1 MSTGLKVL
9 LDAAQY
15 IEHQEKLKRSP
26 ITASNDIVELC
37 YVGQC
42 STGFDI
48 ASGVCGNNVIN
59 TRTARNTTDLCQQVS
74 SSAPAA
80 SARFHHVANGVI
92 ITNNSNSPN
101 GNQLVVE
108 TKKNHPK
115 QNNNKDVTDYEFTN
129 INVGGAI
136 TTLKGITQS
145 SKISSFSPIATND
158 ETATE
163 AGIPEDAF
171 SSNSNSSTKHNGLA
185 VLYPPRQTIHTLN
198 EQQELQ
204 QQTPPQP
211 MHEENSM
218 GNCSSQYNSK
228 TKTFRLVDSGSGG
241 DIIVVSAAANKQML
255 LNDGL
260 RVASPAATLGD
271 ATSKAI
277 SIPKQTHQQ
286 HQSVTISSKFS
297 LINSTSAPSNSSIRY
312 KTSEPLTPPPVTCRK
327 IDDTHTRIRSFSLS
341 HKIAANKS
349 LLNNGDDG
357 DMIIEDVNTMNCI
370 GGNQSPSRQ
379 GTTGS
384 HYLQMM
390 SAQQAA
396 VASQMMHVTPVIGG
410 SGRRRTISSNS
421 NGAGTREVHNKLEK
435 NRRAHLKECYEQ
447 LKNQLPLKEDER
459 KKTSNLAILGEAI
472 KYVKTLKKKDQELEA
487 EVEQLAKTKIN
498 SQLKLVSLKRELGP
512 KYEQMFPGPF
522 LDFDLNNC
530 EKEHLNETTS
540 LSSGR
545 GSILY
550 SSSSSLSSGGSN
562 GSTTMSSPVGASI
575 SLPTALSPVIS
586 KTYINSNISNSSG
599 SVNNNN
605 SSNISM
611 TSRSIGVLEHNQQ
624 HQIKTSSIPANTSPT
639 GMLPANATLTLANG
653 SIVNVNN
660 AALSLTAKNIS
671 AMSLTRDS
679 PTPSTPS
686 PSPSSSS
693 CISSSSS
700 LISSSPPSALNGMVS
715 GRSVTVS
722 IPNNLKISGN
732 NSVGVNRVTSAGS
745 CATVGNRTSSTA
757 APIIAT
763 SAPANSVSSSNNA
776 IMLQALRGCHLV

>member
-1 MSTGLKVL
+1 M
-9 LDAAQY
+9 
-15 IEHQEKLKRSP
+15 
-26 ITASNDIVELC
+26 
-37 YVGQC
+37 VGIQQ
-42 STGFDI
+42 
-48 ASGVCGNNVIN
+48 
-59 TRTARNTTDLCQQVS
+59 QQVLDTS
-74 SSAPAA
+74 
-80 SARFHHVANGVI
+80 HI
-92 ITNNSNSPN
+92 
-101 GNQLVVE
+101 
-108 TKKNHPK
+108 K
-115 QNNNKDVTDYEFTN
+115 
-129 INVGGAI
+129 
-136 TTLKGITQS
+136 
-145 SKISSFSPIATND
+145 
-158 ETATE
+158 
-163 AGIPEDAF
+163 
-171 SSNSNSSTKHNGLA
+171 SSTKHNGLA

-218 GNCSSQYNSK
+218 GICSSQYNSK

-241 DIIVVSAAANKQML
+241 DIVVVSAAANNQML

-260 RVASPAATLGD
+260 RIASPAATLGD

-277 SIPKQTHQQ
+277 SIPKQTQQQ

-327 IDDTHTRIRSFSLS
+327 IYDTHTHTRIRSFSLS

-349 LLNNGDDG
+349 LLNNGDEG
-357 DMIIEDVNTMNCI
+357 DMIIEDVHTMNCI

-384 HYLQMM
+384 HYLQML

-396 VASQMMHVTPVIGG
+396 IASQMMHVTPVIGG

-447 LKNQLPLKEDER
+447 LKHQLPLKEDER
-459 KKTSNLAILGEAI
+459 KKTSNFAILGEAI

-498 SQLKLVSLKRELGP
+498 SQLKHISLNALVSLKRELGP
-512 KYEQMFPGPF
+512 KYEHMFPGPF

-540 LSSGR
+540 LSSGL

-550 SSSSSLSSGGSN
+550 SSSSSFSSGGSN

-586 KTYINSNISNSSG
+586 KTYINSNI
-599 SVNNNN
+599 
-605 SSNISM
+605 
-611 TSRSIGVLEHNQQ
+611 
-624 HQIKTSSIPANTSPT
+624 
-639 GMLPANATLTLANG
+639 
-653 SIVNVNN
+653 
-660 AALSLTAKNIS
+660 
-671 AMSLTRDS
+671 
-679 PTPSTPS
+679 
-686 PSPSSSS
+686 
-693 CISSSSS
+693 
-700 LISSSPPSALNGMVS
+700 
-715 GRSVTVS
+715 
-722 IPNNLKISGN
+722 
-732 NSVGVNRVTSAGS
+732 
-745 CATVGNRTSSTA
+745 CACKQR
-757 APIIAT
+757 
-763 SAPANSVSSSNNA
+763 
-776 IMLQALRGCHLV
+776 

>member
-26 ITASNDIVELC
+26 TTDSNGSVEDS
-37 YVGQC
+37 YISQC

-48 ASGVCGNNVIN
+48 ANGVRNNNNNVMNAKN
-59 TRTARNTTDLCQQVS
+59 TRSIADLVQVS
-74 SSAPAA
+74 TSAPAA
-80 SARFHHVANGVI
+80 STTFHHIKNGVI
-92 ITNNSNSPN
+92 ITNNNSSLT
-101 GNQLVVE
+101 GSQLLVE
-108 TKKNHPK
+108 MKPSQRK
-115 QNNNKDVTDYEFTN
+115 QNNNRNMSEYDGTIDSLKTSPKI
-129 INVGGAI
+129 IN
-136 TTLKGITQS
+136 S
-145 SKISSFSPIATND
+145 SKLLSIQTNTTTDNAVNETCIS
-158 ETATE
+158 
-163 AGIPEDAF
+163 EDAF
-171 SSNSNSSTKHNGLA
+171 SSNSKSSPTLNGLA
-185 VLYPPRQTIHTLN
+185 ALFSIQPNVRCSN
-198 EQQELQ
+198 EQEEHLRLPATEEEL
-204 QQTPPQP
+204 
-211 MHEENSM
+211 SK
-218 GNCSSQYNSK
+218 GNNGHYKKSK
-228 TKTFRLVDSGSGG
+228 AYRLVDSDSC
-241 DIIVVSAAANKQML
+241 DIVVVTAAANKQML

-260 RVASPAATLGD
+260 RVASPAANTYSIP
-271 ATSKAI
+271 SKAI
-277 SIPKQTHQQ
+277 SIPKQVHQ
-286 HQSVTISSKFS
+286 HHSVASKFS
-297 LINSTSAPSNSSIRY
+297 LINSTSAPQSILY
-312 KTSEPLTPPPVTCRK
+312 KSSEPLTPPPIACRK
-327 IDDTHTRIRSFSLS
+327 VDETHSRIRSFSLS
-341 HKIAANKS
+341 HKIPANQPPLKNGELGKMILEDGTALQCIEGDES
-349 LLNNGDDG
+349 LTRHN
-357 DMIIEDVNTMNCI
+357 
-370 GGNQSPSRQ
+370 S
-379 GTTGS
+379 TGS

-390 SAQQAA
+390 SAQHSAT
-396 VASQMMHVTPVIGG
+396 STPLMHLTPTISA

-487 EVEQLAKTKIN
+487 EVEQLAKMKIN

-522 LDFDLNNC
+522 LDFDINNF
-530 EKEHLNETTS
+530 EKDNSNETAS

-562 GSTTMSSPVGASI
+562 GSTTMSSPVGASMPQP
-575 SLPTALSPVIS
+575 SALSPVIS
-586 KTYINSNISNSSG
+586 KACINNNISS
-599 SVNNNN
+599 SVNGNN
-605 SSNISM
+605 SSSNINVTAKSPAM
-611 TSRSIGVLEHNQQ
+611 FEHKQ
-624 HQIKTSSIPANTSPT
+624 QIKSSASISDYTSPT
-639 GMLPANATLTLANG
+639 GMSPTNTNVALANR
-653 SIVNVNN
+653 SITNVSS

-700 LISSSPPSALNGMVS
+700 LISSSPPRPLNGIIS

-722 IPNNLKISGN
+722 IPNNVKFASSGLGT
-732 NSVGVNRVTSAGS
+732 SRVITPVTGSAIVNA
-745 CATVGNRTSSTA
+745 TSSTT
-757 APIIAT
+757 AT
-763 SAPANSVSSSNNA
+763 ILSASSPSNGVNSTNNA

>member
-26 ITASNDIVELC
+26 IATSTDLAELC

-42 STGFDI
+42 STGFDTTG
-48 ASGVCGNNVIN
+48 GVSNNNNNNNIIN
-59 TRTARNTTDLCQQVS
+59 AKGARNTADLGQQVS

-80 SARFHHVANGVI
+80 SATFHHATNGVI
-92 ITNNSNSPN
+92 ITNNSSLT
-101 GNQLVVE
+101 GSQLVVE
-108 TKKNHPK
+108 NKASQTK
-115 QNNNKDVTDYEFTN
+115 QNSNRIVNDYDFSSRNASGT
-129 INVGGAI
+129 IAA
-136 TTLKGITQS
+136 LKSSSRASHS
-145 SKISSFSPIATND
+145 SKLSTQTNAATDDGVNEACIS
-158 ETATE
+158 
-163 AGIPEDAF
+163 EDAF
-171 SSNSNSSTKHNGLA
+171 SSNSNSSSKLNALFS
-185 VLYPPRQTIHTLN
+185 PRPTVHSSN
-198 EQQELQ
+198 EQREQQLQ
-204 QQTPPQP
+204 LLPQP
-211 MHEENSM
+211 TQEEHSM
-218 GNCSSQYNSK
+218 GNSGHHIKSKAYRLLDSSS
-228 TKTFRLVDSGSGG
+228 G
-241 DIIVVSAAANKQML
+241 DIVVVTAAANKQML

-260 RVASPAATLGD
+260 RVASPAATIGG
-271 ATSKAI
+271 ASSKAI
-277 SIPKQTHQQ
+277 SIPKQPQQ
-286 HQSVTISSKFS
+286 HHSAASKFS
-297 LINSTSAPSNSSIRY
+297 LINSTSAPQSIRY
-312 KTSEPLTPPPVTCRK
+312 KSSEPLTPPPAPSRK
-327 IDDTHTRIRSFSLS
+327 VDETHTRIRSFSLS
-341 HKIAANKS
+341 HKIPANQPH
-349 LLNNGDDG
+349 LNNGDLGEMIVEDG
-357 DMIIEDVNTMNCI
+357 NAMQGISGD
-370 GGNQSPSRQ
+370 QSPPRHNSI
-379 GTTGS
+379 GS

-390 SAQQAA
+390 SAQHAA
-396 VASQMMHVTPVIGG
+396 VGSQIMHVTPTIGG

-487 EVEQLAKTKIN
+487 EVELLAKTKIN

-522 LDFDLNNC
+522 LDFDINNC
-530 EKEHLNETTS
+530 EKEHLNETAS

-562 GSTTMSSPVGASI
+562 GSTAMSSPVGASM

-586 KTYINSNISNSSG
+586 KSYINSNLSSSANG
-599 SVNNNN
+599 NN
-605 SSNISM
+605 SASNVSVASKSPGIF
-611 TSRSIGVLEHNQQ
+611 EHNQQ
-624 HQIKTSSIPANTSPT
+624 QPIKSSTSMPDNTSPT
-639 GMLPANATLTLANG
+639 GVLPVNKTVALVNG
-653 SIVNVNN
+653 SIVNVSNS
-660 AALSLTAKNIS
+660 ALSLTAKNIS

-700 LISSSPPSALNGMVS
+700 LISSSPPRALNGIIN

-722 IPNNLKISGN
+722 IPNNSKFASSSGLGT
-732 NSVGVNRVTSAGS
+732 SRVTATGAG
-745 CATVGNRTSSTA
+745 ATIGNGTSSA
-757 APIIAT
+757 AATIIAT
-763 SAPANSVSSSNNA
+763 STVASNGITSSNNA

>member
-1 MSTGLKVL
+1 M
-9 LDAAQY
+9 
-15 IEHQEKLKRSP
+15 
-26 ITASNDIVELC
+26 
-37 YVGQC
+37 VGIQQ
-42 STGFDI
+42 
-48 ASGVCGNNVIN
+48 
-59 TRTARNTTDLCQQVS
+59 QQVLDTS
-74 SSAPAA
+74 
-80 SARFHHVANGVI
+80 HI
-92 ITNNSNSPN
+92 
-101 GNQLVVE
+101 
-108 TKKNHPK
+108 K
-115 QNNNKDVTDYEFTN
+115 
-129 INVGGAI
+129 
-136 TTLKGITQS
+136 
-145 SKISSFSPIATND
+145 
-158 ETATE
+158 
-163 AGIPEDAF
+163 
-171 SSNSNSSTKHNGLA
+171 SSTKHNGLA

-218 GNCSSQYNSK
+218 GICSSQYNSK

-241 DIIVVSAAANKQML
+241 DIVVVSAAANKQML

-260 RVASPAATLGD
+260 RIAPPAATLGD
-271 ATSKAI
+271 ATSKVI
-277 SIPKQTHQQ
+277 SIPKQTQQQ
-286 HQSVTISSKFS
+286 HQSVTISSKCS

-341 HKIAANKS
+341 HKIGANKS
-349 LLNNGDDG
+349 LLNNGDEG

-396 VASQMMHVTPVIGG
+396 IASQMMHVTPVIGG

-421 NGAGTREVHNKLEK
+421 NGAGTREVHNKLKK

-447 LKNQLPLKEDER
+447 LKHQLPLKEDER
-459 KKTSNLAILGEAI
+459 KKTSNLAIIGEAI

-487 EVEQLAKTKIN
+487 EVEQLDKTKIN
-498 SQLKLVSLKRELGP
+498 SQLKLASLKRELGP

-530 EKEHLNETTS
+530 EKEQLNETTS
-540 LSSGR
+540 LSSGL

-550 SSSSSLSSGGSN
+550 SSSSSFSSGGSN

-575 SLPTALSPVIS
+575 SLPTALSHVIS
-586 KTYINSNISNSSG
+586 KTYINSNISSSSG

-624 HQIKTSSIPANTSPT
+624 HQIKTSSISANTSPT
-639 GMLPANATLTLANG
+639 
-653 SIVNVNN
+653 
-660 AALSLTAKNIS
+660 

-732 NSVGVNRVTSAGS
+732 NSVGVNRVTNASS
-745 CATVGNRTSSTA
+745 CATVGNRTSSAA

-763 SAPANSVSSSNNA
+763 SAPANSVSSSNNVLT
-776 IMLQALRGCHLV
+776 IQIWTFCLHIFNWMLTCIDPFHWIEISLFLNKYHPVELL